1 MTHEDLRIDGD
12 RLLRRISDLAAI
24 GPIDGG
30 GSCRLAL
37 TDEDRDGRDLVV
49 TWMHDLGL
57 DVAVD
62 GIGNVVAV
70 RPGRTALARP
80 VSRSIF
86 SQCPR
91 SFRPG
96 AFLLGVSGASVTAA
110 YGPRPAIEIPCSASL
125 ARRLYGQVCRM
136 GL

>member
-57 DVAVD
+57 DVAVQHFCGEQLGLKCGD
-62 GIGNVVAV
+62 DRDNVMNINPFQPHPLTV
-70 RPGRTALARP
+70 R
-80 VSRSIF
+80 
-86 SQCPR
+86 
-91 SFRPG
+91 
-96 AFLLGVSGASVTAA
+96 
-110 YGPRPAIEIPCSASL
+110 
-125 ARRLYGQVCRM
+125 
-136 GL
+136 

>member
-24 GPIDGG
+24 GPIGGG

-57 DVAVD
+57 DVAAGVQQGAQHRG
-62 GIGNVVAV
+62 GIGLLV
-70 RPGRTALARP
+70 RMVRT
-80 VSRSIF
+80 SN
-86 SQCPR
+86 
-91 SFRPG
+91 
-96 AFLLGVSGASVTAA
+96 
-110 YGPRPAIEIPCSASL
+110 
-125 ARRLYGQVCRM
+125 
-136 GL
+136 